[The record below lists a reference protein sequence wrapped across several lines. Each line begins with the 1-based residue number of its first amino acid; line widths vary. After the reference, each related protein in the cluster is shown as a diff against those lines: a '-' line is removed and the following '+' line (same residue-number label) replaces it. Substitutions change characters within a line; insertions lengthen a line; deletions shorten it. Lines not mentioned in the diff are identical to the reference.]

1 MQTRSLQSLAGMR
14 VALGLVLALWS
25 TGCDVFKKRV
35 PPPLPQPKIESSS
48 FEPAERH
55 AARQLPGFG
64 LGSPQMGEAPSAAE
78 PVVAVNPTVASG
90 AAGSGTLNG
99 HPNGL
104 SRTTLNT
111 AIQGTMG
118 SLASCFTPSA
128 QSPMVAVS
136 FEADPAGRAS
146 LVRVSGAPSDAER
159 CIRNI
164 IQGMRFSRFEGNGV
178 HVDLPLTFHQVGRS
192 QPSIIE
198 NQPAPSE
205 PPLNIEP

>member
-1 MQTRSLQSLAGMR
+1 MQTRSLQRLAEMR
-14 VALGLVLALWS
+14 VALGLVLAFS
-25 TGCDVFKKRV
+25 SAGCESFKKKA
-35 PPPLPQPKIESSS
+35 PPPLPQPKIEASNYK
-48 FEPAERH
+48 PAERPVT
-55 AARQLPGFG
+55 RQLPAFG
-64 LGSPQMGEAPSAAE
+64 MGSPQVGEGPSESE
-78 PVVAVNPTVASG
+78 PVVAVNPTVAQG

-104 SRTTLNT
+104 NRATLNA
-111 AIQGTMG
+111 AIQGTMA

-146 LVRVSGAPSDAER
+146 LVRVSGAPPDAER
-159 CIRNI
+159 CVRNI

-192 QPSIIE
+192 QPSAPA
-198 NQPAPSE
+198 NQPPPAE

>member
-1 MQTRSLQSLAGMR
+1 MQTGSLQRLAEIR
-14 VALGLVLALWS
+14 VALGLVLAFS
-25 TGCDVFKKRV
+25 SAGCDLLSKKT
-35 PPPLPQPKIESSS
+35 PPPLPLPKIEASNYK
-48 FEPAERH
+48 PAERPVQH
-55 AARQLPGFG
+55 QLPAFG
-64 LGSPQMGEAPSAAE
+64 MGAPQVGEGPSEAE
-78 PVVAVNPTVASG
+78 PVVAARPTVAPG

-104 SRTTLNT
+104 NRATLNA

-118 SLASCFTPSA
+118 ALASCFTPSA

-146 LVRVSGAPSDAER
+146 LVRVSGAPPDAER
-159 CIRNI
+159 CVRNI

-192 QPSIIE
+192 QPSAPA
-198 NQPAPSE
+198 NQPPPAE
-205 PPLNIEP
+205 PPLNIDL